1 MVDAVEMDGAGAAAA
16 LTRRIAGVETEYGIT
31 CTLDGERRLGP
42 DEIARFMFRPVIE
55 EFGATNIFTAN
66 AGRLYLDVGS
76 HPEFATAECDSVS
89 QLVAHDR
96 AGEML
101 LDDLAERAEKG
112 LVGEDIGGK
121 VFLFKNNVD
130 SAGNSYGC
138 HENYLVGRGMG
149 LKALSKLLLPF
160 LVTRQ
165 LLCGAGKIARPY
177 PGSPY
182 EDEPEQYCFSQRADH
197 VWDGVS
203 SATTRSRP
211 IINTRDE
218 PHADSTRFRR
228 LHVIVGDSN
237 MSETT
242 TALKIGSTQLVLEMI
257 EAGVELPNFEVA
269 NEIKAIR
276 LVSRDMTGTAPIP
289 LRAGAEKAEA
299 SALEIQRAYLAAATE
314 WLERRDDSGGGTPNE
329 EMASLV
335 ELWGRVLD
343 AVEAGDYSAIER
355 DIDWAIKLSLLRRF
369 MDRGLDIAD
378 PKLAQVDLAYH
389 DIRPGRGIFRAL
401 EARGAVSRWVTDAAI
416 EEAKANPPATT
427 RAVLR
432 GRFLAA
438 ARAAGAATVVD
449 WTHLK
454 ISGEDPRMAVVDD
467 PFATADAEVDAL
479 VAHLESLGTASD
491 GAITD
496 GTTEE
501 ATDGTTEGNAG

>member
-329 EMASLV
+329 EMARLV

-343 AVEAGDYSAIER
+343 AVESGDYSAIER

-401 EARGAVSRWVTDAAI
+401 EARGAVSRWVTDEAI
-416 EEAKANPPATT
+416 DEAKANPPATT

-438 ARAAGAATVVD
+438 ARTAGAATVVD

-491 GAITD
+491 GA
-496 GTTEE
+496 TTEE
-501 ATDGTTEGNAG
+501 ITEGTTEGNAG

>member
-1 MVDAVEMDGAGAAAA
+1 MADAVEMDGGGAATA
-16 LTRRIAGVETEYGIT
+16 LTRRIAGLETEYGIT

-42 DEIARFMFRPVIE
+42 DEIARVMFRPVIE
-55 EFGATNIFTAN
+55 EYGATNIFTGN

-96 AGEML
+96 AGERL
-101 LDDLAERAEKG
+101 LDDLAAQAEAG

-138 HENYLVGRGMG
+138 HENYLVGRSMG

-218 PHADSTRFRR
+218 PHADSNRFRR

-242 TALKIGSTQLVLEMI
+242 TALKLGSTQLVLEMI
-257 EAGVELPNFEVA
+257 EAGVDLPDFEVA

-289 LRAGAEKAEA
+289 LRAGASKSEA
-299 SALEIQRAYLAAATE
+299 SALEIQRAYLAAATS
-314 WLERRDDSGGGTPNE
+314 WLERRDDSGGGTPNAE
-329 EMASLV
+329 LARLV

-343 AVEAGDYSAIER
+343 AVESGDWSTIDR
-355 DIDWAIKLSLLRRF
+355 DIDWAIKWSLLRRF

-378 PKLAQVDLAYH
+378 PKLAQIDLAYH
-389 DIRPGRGIFRAL
+389 DIRPGRGIFRLL
-401 EARGAVSRWVTDAAI
+401 ESRGSVSRWITDADV
-416 EEAKANPPATT
+416 EEAMVHPPATT
-427 RAVLR
+427 RAVMR

-438 ARAAGAATVVD
+438 ARAAGAQTVVD

-454 ISGEDPRMAVVDD
+454 ISGEEPQMVVVDD
-467 PFATADAEVDAL
+467 PFATSDPAVDEL
-479 VAHLESLGTASD
+479 VAHLESRTAPGDDATATETS
-491 GAITD
+491 GD
-496 GTTEE
+496 GT
-501 ATDGTTEGNAG
+501 NA

>member
-1 MVDAVEMDGAGAAAA
+1 MTQPVAGGNGTGDVVNVEVAPPAGEEPRA
-16 LTRRIAGVETEYGIT
+16 LTRRIAGIETEYGIT

-89 QLVAHDR
+89 QLVAQDR
-96 AGEML
+96 AGERI
-101 LDDLAERAEKG
+101 LDDLATRAETG
-112 LVGEDIGGK
+112 LAGENIGGK

-138 HENYLVGRGMG
+138 HENYLVGRSMG

-165 LLCGAGKIARPY
+165 LLCGAGKISRPY
-177 PGSPY
+177 QGSPY

-257 EAGVELPNFEVA
+257 EAGVDLPDFEVA

-276 LVSRDMTGTAPIP
+276 LVSRDMTGTAQIP
-289 LRAGAEKAEA
+289 LRKGAERASA
-299 SALEIQRAYLAAATE
+299 SALEIQRAYLDAARG
-314 WLERRDDSGGGTPNE
+314 WLARRDDSGGGTPND
-329 EMASLV
+329 EMARLV
-335 ELWGRVLD
+335 ELWGRVLE
-343 AVEAGDYSAIER
+343 AVESGDWSLIDR
-355 DIDWAIKLSLLRRF
+355 DIDWAIKWSLLKRF

-389 DIRPGRGIFRAL
+389 DIRPGRGIFRVL
-401 EARGAVSRWVTDAAI
+401 EARGAASRWITDDDVADAA
-416 EEAKANPPATT
+416 ATAPRTT
-427 RAVLR
+427 RATLR

-438 ARAAGAATVVD
+438 ARASGAGTVVD

-454 ISGEDPRMAVVDD
+454 ISGEDPVTVVVDD
-467 PFATADAEVDAL
+467 PFATEDPAVDDLIDRLA
-479 VAHLESLGTASD
+479 AAG
-491 GAITD
+491 
-496 GTTEE
+496 
-501 ATDGTTEGNAG
+501 EGSAG